1 MKLDTQS
8 SIPLYEQL
16 TSYLRQQIDAGV
28 YTSGQKLPS
37 ERDLAQTYDVS
48 RMTARQ
54 AIQQLVQIGIAYSR
68 VGKGTFV
75 RSQPINQE
83 LRELTGFTEEMGR
96 LGARQ
101 SSRVLVSKIIAAGP
115 TLADH
120 LQLIEGSNVAVL
132 QRVRLAN
139 DKPLALETSHLNL
152 NYCPEDIL
160 INHDFSR
167 ESLYQVLRDVY
178 GVYPMW
184 ADQIIEARLPDTYER
199 RQLELSEYDP
209 VLSLIRVT
217 YDQND
222 APVEF
227 VRSSYVG
234 EHYQLQT
241 TLRVESKERL

>member
-1 MKLDTQS
+1 MKLDAQS
-8 SIPLYEQL
+8 AIPLYEQL
-16 TSYLRQQIDAGV
+16 TNYLRQQIDDGV
-28 YTSGQKLPS
+28 YTRGQKLPS
-37 ERDLAQTYDVS
+37 ERELAQTYDVS

-75 RSQPINQE
+75 RSQPINQD

-96 LGARQ
+96 LGASQ
-101 SSRVLVSKIIAAGP
+101 SSRVLVSKITAAGP

-120 LQLIEGSNVAVL
+120 LRLAEGSPVAVL

-139 DKPLALETSHLNL
+139 GKPLALETSHLNL

-160 INHDFSR
+160 TNHDFSR
-167 ESLYQVLRDVY
+167 ESLYQVLRNVYDVH
-178 GVYPMW
+178 PMW
-184 ADQIIEARLPDTYER
+184 ANQIIEARLPDAYER
-199 RQLELSEYDP
+199 KQLDLSEYDP
-209 VLSLIRVT
+209 VLSLTRVT

-222 APVEF
+222 APIEF
-227 VRSSYVG
+227 VRSVYTG

-241 TLRVESKERL
+241 TLRVETKERL